1 MKKLV
6 WARRDQ
12 FVRNAIGQMLTY
24 ALGRELDYDDEGQIT
39 RIKVTADKG
48 GDKFSS
54 LVLGIVN
61 SYPFQYRRNA
71 DILPKTA
78 AAQSP

>member
-39 RIKVTADKG
+39 RIKVTAG
-48 GDKFSS
+48 
-54 LVLGIVN
+54 
-61 SYPFQYRRNA
+61 
-71 DILPKTA
+71 
-78 AAQSP
+78 